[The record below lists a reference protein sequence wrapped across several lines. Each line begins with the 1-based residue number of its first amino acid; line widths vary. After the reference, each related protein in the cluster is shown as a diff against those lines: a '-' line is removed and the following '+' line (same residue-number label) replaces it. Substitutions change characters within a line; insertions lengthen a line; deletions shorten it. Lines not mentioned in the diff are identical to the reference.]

1 MISYLHS
8 LLLKRAREAM
18 TRQKVELSK
27 SDTAVPLITP
37 VIKGDCFRAV
47 IFSTADGK
55 GDDLN
60 DFRFTYVNQLTKHA
74 EGGQTFEA
82 PHCLGVKPNRR
93 FEIATSITE
102 LIAQRYYEEDLR
114 NVIPNAAPRPDL
126 HASSVSCHSMGSS
139 CGVQQIRTQQRQL
152 QQVKRSLT
160 HTIKG
165 KSKEFKIIICNYA
178 VYVFE
183 LVC

>member
-60 DFRFTYVNQLTKHA
+60 DFQFTYVN
-74 EGGQTFEA
+74 
-82 PHCLGVKPNRR
+82 
-93 FEIATSITE
+93 
-102 LIAQRYYEEDLR
+102 
-114 NVIPNAAPRPDL
+114 
-126 HASSVSCHSMGSS
+126 
-139 CGVQQIRTQQRQL
+139 
-152 QQVKRSLT
+152 
-160 HTIKG
+160 
-165 KSKEFKIIICNYA
+165 
-178 VYVFE
+178 
-183 LVC
+183 